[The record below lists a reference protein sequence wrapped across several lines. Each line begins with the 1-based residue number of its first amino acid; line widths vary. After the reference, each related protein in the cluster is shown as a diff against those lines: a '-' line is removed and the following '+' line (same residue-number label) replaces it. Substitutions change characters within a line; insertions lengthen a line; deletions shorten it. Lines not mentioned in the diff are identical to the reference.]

1 MNRPTLRQGDVL
13 LVPVTRMPAR
23 KRTKV
28 VARDPRGIVLAEGEV
43 TGHFHSIA
51 DAPDAE
57 FVETVDT
64 IDRFLR
70 LRSAGTLTHQEHA
83 AIDVMPGAYKVVIHR
98 EYDELTMEPRRVV
111 D

>member
-1 MNRPTLRQGDVL
+1 MNRPTIRQGDVL
-13 LVPVTRMPAR
+13 LIPVDRMPAK
-23 KRTKV
+23 KRTKTIRPD
-28 VARDPRGIVLAEGEV
+28 ARGIVLAEGEV
-43 TGHFHSIA
+43 TGHYHAIA

-57 FVETVDT
+57 FLETVDT

-98 EYDELTMEPRRVV
+98 EYDELTMEPRRVL